1 MKLKRKNIL
10 TILAIS
16 VILGACKQ
24 PQHDI
29 QSNDNEVKNDPVVL
43 SADSTSIPLYVEVS
57 DLPPEAYLNS
67 EIEKIGWELMRT
79 EKFGEIKLGI
89 DSISVVEIL
98 GQPDSVT
105 TVNYWGADGGYHN
118 EWVYTTIGITIGFNR
133 IPDHPDSKFHERLTD
148 RITMTAP
155 SIYSTNRRIQIG
167 SPKIE
172 VTSNYRIAIADT
184 IGYNNHLVA
193 GTVYGGLIFQFK
205 QDTVV
210 SIFLGAA
217 AE

>member
-10 TILAIS
+10 NLITISI
-16 VILGACKQ
+16 ILGACNE
-24 PQHDI
+24 PQQDI
-29 QSNDNEVKNDPVVL
+29 QSNDNEVKDDSIVL
-43 SADSTSIPLYVEVS
+43 STDPTSTPLYTEVS
-57 DLPPEAYLNS
+57 NLPPEDYMNS
-67 EIEKIGWELMRT
+67 DIEKIGWELMDT
-79 EKFGEIKLGI
+79 EKFGKIKLGL
-89 DSISVVEIL
+89 DSVSVVEIL
-98 GQPDSVT
+98 GQPDSAT

-118 EWVYTTIGITIGFNR
+118 EWIYNTIGLTIGFNR

-148 RITMTAP
+148 RMTMTAP
-155 SIYSTNRRIQIG
+155 SIYFTNRRIQIG

-172 VTSNYRIAIADT
+172 VISNYRTAIADT

-193 GTVYGGLIFQFK
+193 GTVYGGLIFQFE